1 MNPVLSLVI
10 ATLDRVAQLER
21 CLASLP
27 QHCDGIEVVVVDQS
41 ATHSAWDVVQRFH
54 GKLQISYQ
62 YQKVPAASS
71 ARNLGVAY
79 ARGEWVGFPDDDAY
93 FCEDT
98 IAALR
103 DKIESNRWDVV
114 SGMTCDEAGAPT
126 VVSWRRQSTRITRRS
141 LRDTVAESTLFLRRS
156 IFLECGG
163 FDPFFGPGGSFGAEE
178 AIDLLRRMQLRQ
190 PGLRMQYFPQIRLVH
205 ADSSPYGDADALRKA
220 HCYARARGACFARH
234 WKQASKRRITSE
246 VCRHVIGSL
255 VFRGLRRQSRI
266 DCLRGYVAGFR
277 EYRRMHGTAL
287 PHPQLGLKVMAP
299 EPICEP

>member
-27 QHCDGIEVVVVDQS
+27 QRCEAIEVVVVDQS
-41 ATHSAWDVVQRFH
+41 AAHAAWDVVQRFH
-54 GKLQISYQ
+54 SKLQISYQ

-79 ARGEWVGFPDDDAY
+79 SRGEWVGFPDDDAY

-103 DKIESNRWDVV
+103 DEIESNRWDVV

-126 VVSWRRQSTRITRRS
+126 VVSWHKQATPITRRS

-156 IFLECGG
+156 VFLECGG
-163 FDPFFGPGGSFGAEE
+163 FDHIFGPGGSFGAEE
-178 AIDLLRRMQLRQ
+178 AIDLLRRMLLQQ
-190 PGLRMQYFPQIRLVH
+190 PRLRMQYFPRIRLVH
-205 ADSSPYGDADALRKA
+205 ADSPPYGDADALRKA
-220 HCYARARGACFARH
+220 HRYARARGACFARH

-246 VCRHVIGSL
+246 VCRHVVGSV

-266 DCLRGYVAGFR
+266 DCLRGYVEGFC
-277 EYRRMHGTAL
+277 EYRRMHVAAQ
-287 PHPQLGLKVMAP
+287 PHPQLGLKAMAP
-299 EPICEP
+299 EQTCEP

>member
-10 ATLDRVAQLER
+10 ATLDRVTQLER

-126 VVSWRRQSTRITRRS
+126 VVSWRRQSTHITRRS

-156 IFLECGG
+156 VFLECGG

-277 EYRRMHGTAL
+277 EYRRMHATAQ
-287 PHPQLGLKVMAP
+287 PHPQLGLKVMAA